1 MELTKQLAEAVLS
14 ADPLQDER
22 AIQMAGNGLL
32 DAAASALAAKED
44 EGIQKLMQLVEQE
57 GGAAQIPVIGQ
68 GKKVSRQSAAMLNG
82 YLIHAL
88 DYDDVH
94 SDVRGHPSAVIIP
107 ALLSQLTDGKGYG
120 ERFLAA
126 YITGVEVMARLG
138 ESIGKAHYERG
149 WHNTGTLGAIA
160 AVCAIGYLKQVSKE
174 ELTKAI
180 GFAGAQSAGMRKQFG
195 SDMKPL
201 QAGLAAKTAVWSMDL
216 ACSGFGGNDSVLDGA
231 LGFFSLYGDLELA
244 KSRLLEGYGSTWRI
258 VSPGLWF
265 KVYPFCSAAHHAAD
279 AIQSLMKEHAFLP
292 EQVRQVEVIFPPGG
306 DAALIEQTPLTGEEG
321 RFSVEYV
328 IALAVFGQT
337 LTLDAFTKKPIPSD
351 MHTWMKRVSRGYDEM
366 IEPHPDAVPKG
377 RFTIVKLTLS
387 DGTTISKRVD
397 IPQGAPGCALSK
409 EDIIQKLSSV
419 TSASQAQQILQAVE
433 EGNNAAYLKLL
444 A

>member
-14 ADPLQDER
+14 AHPLQDQR
-22 AIQMAGNGLL
+22 AVEMARNGLL
-32 DAAASALAAKED
+32 DAAAAALAAKED
-44 EGIQKLMQLVEQE
+44 EGIQKLMALVEQE

-107 ALLSQLTDGKGYG
+107 ALLSQLSDGKGFG
-120 ERFLAA
+120 DRFLAA

-160 AVCAIGYLKQVSKE
+160 AVCAIGYLKQVSQE

-216 ACSGFGGNDSVLDGA
+216 ACSGFGGNEAVLDGT
-231 LGFFSLYGDLELA
+231 LGFFSLYGDQERA
-244 KSRLLEGYGSTWRI
+244 ESRLLEGYGIAWRI

-279 AIQSLMKEHAFLP
+279 AIQSLMKEHPFLP
-292 EQVRQVEVIFPPGG
+292 EQVKQVEVLFPPGG
-306 DAALIEQTPLTGEEG
+306 DAALIERAPSTGEEG

-337 LTLDAFTKKPIPSD
+337 LTLDHFTKKTIPSH
-351 MHTWMKRVSRGYDEM
+351 MRTWMKRVSRGYDQT
-366 IEPHPDAVPKG
+366 IEPHPYAVPKD

-387 DGTTISKRVD
+387 DGTIISERVD
-397 IPQGAPGCALSK
+397 IPRGAPGHALSK
-409 EDIIQKLSSV
+409 EDIMQKLNSV
-419 TSASQAQQILQAVE
+419 TDDSHAQKILQVIVD
-433 EGNNAAYLKLL
+433 GNDSSYLQQL

>member
-14 ADPLQDER
+14 ADPLQDQR
-22 AIQMAGNGLL
+22 AVEMARNGLL
-32 DAAASALAAKED
+32 DATAAALAAKED
-44 EGIQKLMQLVEQE
+44 EGIQKLMGLVEQE

-107 ALLSQLTDGKGYG
+107 ALLSQLRDGEVYG
-120 ERFLAA
+120 DRFLSA

-149 WHNTGTLGAIA
+149 WYNTGTLGAIA
-160 AVCAIGYLKQVSKE
+160 AVCAIGYLKQVSQE
-174 ELTKAI
+174 ELMKAI

-201 QAGLAAKTAVWSMDL
+201 QAGLAAKTAVSSMDL

-244 KSRLLEGYGSTWRI
+244 ESRLLEGYGSTWRI

-279 AIQSLMKEHAFLP
+279 AIQSLMKERTFLP
-292 EQVRQVEVIFPPGG
+292 EQVKQVDVLFPPGG
-306 DAALIEQTPLTGEEG
+306 DAALIERAPSTGEEG

-328 IALAVFGQT
+328 IALAAFGQS
-337 LTLDAFTKKPIPSD
+337 LTLDAFTKKHIPSH
-351 MHTWMKRVSRGYDEM
+351 MCTWMKRVKREYDQT

-387 DGTTISKRVD
+387 DGTIISKRID
-397 IPQGAPGCALSK
+397 IPRGAPGHALST
-409 EDIIQKLSSV
+409 EDIMQKLNSV
-419 TSASQAQQILQAVE
+419 TDASHAQKIVQVIEDGNDSSYLQ
-433 EGNNAAYLKLL
+433 LL